1 MIDGGNV
8 MKKKYTFP
16 VIMLIL
22 VTFLSNI
29 AVMGVQFYT
38 VIMTQLYANY
48 AEWIVN
54 LTMSL
59 PGLVGMFACLI
70 CGKIC
75 DKMDKKWMFVIGM
88 ILFAITGTNVGGLAY
103 NSDLGMIIAAAFNGG
118 ICYGMV
124 SVSMV
129 GIISDCFEDEE
140 QRGTV
145 MGWYNGAMALVGA
158 VLSFCFGMI
167 ASVNWKMASQLNW
180 ISLVVVV
187 LGIIFI
193 PACPPQ
199 ANTGTA
205 TEEKAKGSKGWAKR
219 LIPLVAAFFLVSFA
233 AMSVM
238 TYIDLYVTG
247 NNLGGASL
255 TGLFG
260 TVQTIASFIACTFFG
275 VTYKKLGSRLSIPCY
290 LLIAFAILL
299 MFLAPS
305 KAVLLIASAIFG
317 ASWGT
322 VYTYWFVRATVVV
335 PENMVG
341 TATGIVTTANSLSY
355 LPMAYFM
362 TGMMS
367 VMHIDNFKNLFPIY
381 IGIIAV
387 VFVGAIILNG
397 RNKE

>member
-1 MIDGGNV
+1 

-22 VTFLSNI
+22 VTFLSNLAI
-29 AVMGVQFYT
+29 MGVQFYT
-38 VIMTQLYANY
+38 VIMTSLYANY
-48 AEWIVN
+48 AEWVVN

-75 DKMDKKWMFVIGM
+75 DKMDKKWIFIIGM

-103 NSDLGMIIAAAFNGG
+103 NSNLGMIIAAAINGG

-145 MGWYNGAMALVGA
+145 MGWYNGAMALIGA
-158 VLSFCFGMI
+158 ILSFLYGII
-167 ASVNWKMASQLNW
+167 AASNWKMASQLNW
-180 ISLVVVV
+180 VSLVAVV

-193 PACPPQ
+193 PACPPKSGGNV
-199 ANTGTA
+199 AV
-205 TEEKAKGSKGWAKR
+205 EEKVKGSAGWAKR
-219 LIPLVAAFFLVSFA
+219 LIPLVLAFFLVSFA

-247 NNLGGASL
+247 NDLGGSSL

-260 TVQTIASFIACTFFG
+260 SVQTIASFIACTFFG

-290 LLIAFAILL
+290 LLIAFSILL

-305 KAVLLIASAIFG
+305 KVVLLIAAAIFG

-322 VYTYWFVRATVVV
+322 VYTYWFVQATVVV
-335 PENMVG
+335 PEDMVG
-341 TATGIVTTANSLSY
+341 TATGIITTANSLSY

-367 VMHIDNFKNLFPIY
+367 LLGIDNFKNLFPIY
-381 IGIIAV
+381 IVIIAV
-387 VFVGAIILNG
+387 VFTGAVILNG

>member
-1 MIDGGNV
+1 
-8 MKKKYTFP
+8 
-16 VIMLIL
+16 
-22 VTFLSNI
+22 
-29 AVMGVQFYT
+29 
-38 VIMTQLYANY
+38 
-48 AEWIVN
+48 
-54 LTMSL
+54 
-59 PGLVGMFACLI
+59 
-70 CGKIC
+70 
-75 DKMDKKWMFVIGM
+75 
-88 ILFAITGTNVGGLAY
+88 
-103 NSDLGMIIAAAFNGG
+103 
-118 ICYGMV
+118 
-124 SVSMV
+124 
-129 GIISDCFEDEE
+129 
-140 QRGTV
+140 
-145 MGWYNGAMALVGA
+145 
-158 VLSFCFGMI
+158 
-167 ASVNWKMASQLNW
+167 
-180 ISLVVVV
+180 
-187 LGIIFI
+187 
-193 PACPPQ
+193 
-199 ANTGTA
+199 
-205 TEEKAKGSKGWAKR
+205 
-219 LIPLVAAFFLVSFA
+219 
-233 AMSVM
+233 MSVM

-260 TVQTIASFIACTFFG
+260 TVQTIASFITCTFFG

>member
-1 MIDGGNV
+1 

-16 VIMLIL
+16 IIMLIL

-48 AEWIVN
+48 AEWVVN

-59 PGLVGMFACLI
+59 PGLIGMFACLI

-75 DKMDKKWMFVIGM
+75 DKVDKKWMFIIGM

-103 NSDLGMIIAAAFNGG
+103 NSDLGMIIAAAFNGC
-118 ICYGMV
+118 ICYEMV
-124 SVSMV
+124 SVSMI

-167 ASVNWKMASQLNW
+167 AVSNWKMASQLNW
-180 ISLVVVV
+180 VSLVAVA

-193 PACPPQ
+193 PSCPPQ
-199 ANTGTA
+199 ANMESEI
-205 TEEKAKGSKGWAKR
+205 EEKAKGSKGWAKC

-247 NNLGGASL
+247 NHLGSASL

-275 VTYKKLGSRLSIPCY
+275 VTYKKLGARLSIPCY
-290 LLIAFAILL
+290 FFIAFAILL

-305 KAVLLIASAIFG
+305 KAVLLIAAAIFG

-341 TATGIVTTANSLSY
+341 TATRIVTTANSLSY

-367 VMHIDNFKNLFPIY
+367 TMHIDNFKNLFPIY
-381 IGIIAV
+381 IGIIAA
-387 VFVGAIILNG
+387 VFVGTVILNG
-397 RNKE
+397 KSKE

>member
-1 MIDGGNV
+1 

-22 VTFLSNI
+22 VTFLSNLSI
-29 AVMGVQFYT
+29 MGVQFYT

-48 AEWIVN
+48 AEWVVN

-59 PGLVGMFACLI
+59 PGLVGMFACLV
-70 CGKIC
+70 CGKLC
-75 DKMDKKWMFVIGM
+75 DKVDKKWIFVLGM

-103 NSDLGMIIAAAFNGG
+103 NSNLGMILSAAVNGG

-129 GIISDCFEDEE
+129 GIISDCFENEE

-158 VLSFCFGMI
+158 VLSFGYGMI
-167 ASVNWKMASQLNW
+167 ANVNWKMASQLNW
-180 ISLVVVV
+180 ISLVAVV

-193 PACPPQ
+193 PACPPRSQ
-199 ANTGTA
+199 KNEV
-205 TEEKAKGSKGWAKR
+205 TEEKAKAGRGWAKR

-238 TYIDLYVTG
+238 TYIDLYVTA
-247 NNLGGASL
+247 NHLGGSSV

-260 TVQTIASFIACTFFG
+260 TVQTIASFVACTFFG

-290 LLIAFAILL
+290 LLIGCSILL
-299 MFLAPS
+299 MFLFPS
-305 KAVLLIASAIFG
+305 KAVLLLAAAIFG

-322 VYTYWFVRATVVV
+322 VYTYWFVQATVLV

-362 TGMMS
+362 TM
-367 VMHIDNFKNLFPIY
+367 VMGLIKTDNFKTLFPIY

-387 VFVGAIILNG
+387 VFVGAVLLNG
-397 RNKE
+397 RRREQG

>member
-1 MIDGGNV
+1 

-16 VIMLIL
+16 IIMLIL

-48 AEWIVN
+48 AEWVIN

-59 PGLVGMFACLI
+59 PGLVGMFACLV

-75 DKMDKKWMFVIGM
+75 DKVDKKWMFIIGM

-103 NSDLGMIIAAAFNGG
+103 NSNMGMIIAAAFNGG

-158 VLSFCFGMI
+158 VLSLCFGVI
-167 ASVNWKMASQLNW
+167 AASNWKMASQLNW
-180 ISLVVVV
+180 VSLIVVV

-193 PACPPQ
+193 PACPPKTNEGMG
-199 ANTGTA
+199 A
-205 TEEKAKGSKGWAKR
+205 EEKAKGSKGWAKR

-247 NNLGGASL
+247 NNLGSASL

-290 LLIAFAILL
+290 LLIACSILL
-299 MFLAPS
+299 MFLVPS
-305 KAVLLIASAIFG
+305 KAVLLIAAAIFG

-367 VMHIDNFKNLFPIY
+367 AMHADNFKSLFPIY

-387 VFVGAIILNG
+387 VFVGAILLNG

>member
-1 MIDGGNV
+1 

-48 AEWIVN
+48 AEWVVN

-59 PGLVGMFACLI
+59 PGLIGMFACLI

-75 DKMDKKWMFVIGM
+75 DKVDKKWMFIIGM

-158 VLSFCFGMI
+158 VLSFCFGLI
-167 ASVNWKMASQLNW
+167 AASDWKMASQLNW
-180 ISLVVVV
+180 VALVAVV

-193 PACPPQ
+193 PACPPK
-199 ANTGTA
+199 ANAGVE
-205 TEEKAKGSKGWAKR
+205 TEEKVKGSKGWAKR

-247 NNLGGASL
+247 NNLGSASL

-275 VTYKKLGSRLSIPCY
+275 VTYKKLGARLSIPCY

-305 KAVLLIASAIFG
+305 KAVLLIAAAIFG

-367 VMHIDNFKNLFPIY
+367 AMHIDNFKNY
-381 IGIIAV
+381 
-387 VFVGAIILNG
+387 
-397 RNKE
+397 K

>member
-1 MIDGGNV
+1 MQ
-8 MKKKYTFP
+8 KKKYTFP
-16 VIMLIL
+16 IIMLIM

-48 AEWIVN
+48 AEWVVN

-59 PGLVGMFACLI
+59 PGLVGMAACLV

-75 DKMDKKWMFVIGM
+75 DKVDKKWMFIIGM

-103 NSDLGMIIAAAFNGG
+103 NSNWGMIIVAAFNGG

-158 VLSFCFGMI
+158 IMSFCFGLI
-167 ASVNWKMASQLNW
+167 AASDWKMASQLNW
-180 ISLVVVV
+180 AALVAVV

-193 PACPPQ
+193 PACPQ
-199 ANTGTA
+199 KSGTTTVA
-205 TEEKAKGSKGWAKR
+205 GEKVKGDKGWAKR
-219 LIPLVAAFFLVSFA
+219 LIPLVIAFFLVSFA

-247 NNLGGASL
+247 NNLGNASL

-290 LLIAFAILL
+290 LLIAGSILL
-299 MFLAPS
+299 LFLVPS
-305 KAVLLIASAIFG
+305 KAVLLVAAAIFG

-341 TATGIVTTANSLSY
+341 TATGIITTANSLSY

-362 TGMMS
+362 TGMMGM
-367 VMHIDNFKNLFPIY
+367 MHMENFKNLFPVY
-381 IGIIAV
+381 IGIIIV
-387 VFVGAIILNG
+387 VFVGAVILNG
-397 RNKE
+397 KNKE

>member
-1 MIDGGNV
+1 

-22 VTFLSNI
+22 VTFLSNL

-48 AEWIVN
+48 AEWVVN

-59 PGLVGMFACLI
+59 PGLIGMFACLI
-70 CGKIC
+70 CGKLC
-75 DKMDKKWMFVIGM
+75 DKVDKKWVFVIGM

-103 NSDLGMIIAAAFNGG
+103 NSNLGMIIAAAFNGG

-158 VLSFCFGMI
+158 VLSFCYGII
-167 ASVNWKMASQLNW
+167 ANSNWKMASQLNW
-180 ISLVVVV
+180 VSLIAVV

-193 PACPPQ
+193 PACPPKSRSG
-199 ANTGTA
+199 AV
-205 TEEKAKGSKGWAKR
+205 TEEKATAAKGWAKR

-238 TYIDLYVTG
+238 TYVDLYVTA
-247 NNLGGASL
+247 NNLGGSTV

-260 TVQTIASFIACTFFG
+260 TVQTVASFIACTFFG
-275 VTYKKLGSRLSIPCY
+275 ATYKKLGSRLSIPCY
-290 LLIAFAILL
+290 LLIACSILM
-299 MFLAPS
+299 MFLFPS
-305 KAVLLIASAIFG
+305 KAVLMLAAAIFG

-362 TGMMS
+362 TI
-367 VMHIDNFKNLFPIY
+367 VMGIMKTDNFKTLFPIY
-381 IGIIAV
+381 IGIIAL
-387 VFVGAIILNG
+387 VFVGAVILNG
-397 RNKE
+397 RKKEEAE

>member
-1 MIDGGNV
+1 M
-8 MKKKYTFP
+8 
-16 VIMLIL
+16 
-22 VTFLSNI
+22 
-29 AVMGVQFYT
+29 A
-38 VIMTQLYANY
+38 
-48 AEWIVN
+48 
-54 LTMSL
+54 
-59 PGLVGMFACLI
+59 ACLV

-75 DKMDKKWMFVIGM
+75 DKVDKKWMFI
-88 ILFAITGTNVGGLAY
+88 I
-103 NSDLGMIIAAAFNGG
+103 GMIIAGAFNGG

-158 VLSFCFGMI
+158 VMSFCFGLI
-167 ASVNWKMASQLNW
+167 AASNWKMASQLNW
-180 ISLVVVV
+180 VSMVAVV

-193 PACPPQ
+193 PACPPKSG
-199 ANTGTA
+199 ASTG
-205 TEEKAKGSKGWAKR
+205 TEEKEKGDKGWAKR
-219 LIPLVAAFFLVSFA
+219 LIPLVIAFFLVSFA

-238 TYIDLYVTG
+238 TYIDLYVSG
-247 NNLGGASL
+247 NSLGSASL

-260 TVQTIASFIACTFFG
+260 SVQTIASFVACTFFG

-290 LLIAFAILL
+290 LLVAGSILL
-299 MFLAPS
+299 MFLVPS
-305 KAVLLIASAIFG
+305 KPVLLIAAAVFG

-341 TATGIVTTANSLSY
+341 TATGIITTANSLSY

-362 TGMMS
+362 TGMMGM
-367 VMHIDNFKNLFPIY
+367 MHTDNFRSLFPIY
-381 IGIIAV
+381 AGIIAV
-387 VFVGAIILNG
+387 VFVGAVVLNG
-397 RNKE
+397 KNKE